1 METVVIEEVSK
12 RFGDKQAVAG
22 VSFRVHPGEIF
33 GLLGPNGAGKTTTI
47 RMMLDILRP
56 DSGRIAV
63 FGGPMTE
70 EKKNH
75 IGYLPEERGLYA
87 DVKLWDVMLYLA
99 SLKGMSRSAAT
110 SSAEEYLK
118 RLDLWAHK
126 DKKLNA
132 LSRGMHQKAQFIVTV
147 MHDPDLVIVDEPFS
161 GLDPVNTELIR
172 DILLKLRERG
182 KAIIMSS
189 HQMHQVEAMCDR
201 MVLIHEGQVVLSG
214 AVETV
219 RRQFAGNTVEVK
231 GRGNF
236 TELPQVEHAEQ
247 KNGGWR
253 LTLTSD
259 TDPQALLRTLA
270 TRDDLHIEH
279 YSLALPS
286 LHEIF
291 IHTVREKRGEY
302 V

>member
-1 METVVIEEVSK
+1 METVVIEEISK
-12 RFGDKQAVAG
+12 RFGDKQAVAD
-22 VSFRVHPGEIF
+22 VSFSVQAGQIF

-70 EKKNH
+70 QKKDR

-87 DVKLWDVMLYLA
+87 DVKLWDVILYMA
-99 SLKGMSRSAAT
+99 SLKGMNRPAAAA
-110 SSAEEYLK
+110 SAEDYLK
-118 RLDLWAHK
+118 RLDLWEHK

-172 DILLKLRERG
+172 DILLNLRERG
-182 KAIIMSS
+182 KTIIMST
-189 HQMHQVEAMCDR
+189 HQMHQVDSICDQI
-201 MVLIHEGQVVLSG
+201 VLINEGQVVLSG
-214 AVETV
+214 TVNAV
-219 RRQFAGNTVEVK
+219 RRQFAGNTVEVS
-231 GRGNF
+231 GQGDF
-236 TELPQVEHAEQ
+236 AQLPQVENAEH
-247 KNGGWR
+247 KNGVWR
-253 LTLTSD
+253 LTLTD
-259 TDPQALLRTLA
+259 GTTPQSLLRTLA
-270 TRDDLHIEH
+270 TRDDLQIEH
-279 YSLALPS
+279 YSMALPS

-291 IHTVREKRGEY
+291 IHTVKAKRGEH

>member
-99 SLKGMSRSAAT
+99 SLKGMSRSAAA

-201 MVLIHEGQVVLSG
+201 MVLIHEGQAVLGG
-214 AVETV
+214 AVDTV

-231 GRGNF
+231 GQGNF

-247 KNGGWR
+247 KNGVWR

-259 TDPQALLRTLA
+259 TNPQSLLRTLA

-291 IHTVREKRGEY
+291 IHTVREKRGEH

>member
-1 METVVIEEVSK
+1 METVVIEEISK
-12 RFGDKQAVAG
+12 RFGDKQAVAE
-22 VSFRVHPGEIF
+22 VSFRVQTGEIF

-56 DSGRIAV
+56 DSGRITV

-70 EKKNH
+70 QKKDR

-87 DVKLWDVMLYLA
+87 DVKLWDVILYMA
-99 SLKGMSRSAAT
+99 SLKGMNRPAAAA
-110 SSAEEYLK
+110 SAEDYLK
-118 RLDLWAHK
+118 RLDLWEHK

-172 DILLKLRERG
+172 DILLNLRERG
-182 KAIIMSS
+182 KAIIMST
-189 HQMHQVEAMCDR
+189 HQMHQVDSICDQI
-201 MVLIHEGQVVLSG
+201 VLINEGQVVLSG
-214 AVETV
+214 TVNAV
-219 RRQFAGNTVEVK
+219 RRQFAGNTVEVS
-231 GRGNF
+231 GQGDF
-236 TELPQVEHAEQ
+236 AQLPQVENAEH
-247 KNGGWR
+247 KNGVWR
-253 LTLTSD
+253 LTLTD
-259 TDPQALLRTLA
+259 GTTPQSLLRTLA
-270 TRDDLHIEH
+270 TRDDLQIEH
-279 YSLALPS
+279 YSIALPS

-291 IHTVREKRGEY
+291 IHTVKAKRGEH